1 MFLIVNKKQKIVLE
15 LKELI
20 MLLLD
25 YLKQLVVING
35 NINNICEVVEN
46 I

>member
-1 MFLIVNKKQKIVLE
+1 
-15 LKELI
+15 